1 MLGQDDWVHVPRS
14 GSEPPRQFVP
24 FLGDRPQGASS
35 SLNRANSCGREG
47 VSVLPSLVRV
57 NILEACRV
65 SAPPSVGETSKGI
78 PPNATAAAEGAPV
91 DFELERRVAREGHK
105 AATADGSREG
115 GSGDDKRVE
124 GFCSMGLDRE
134 AVMLGVACV
143 GEDDDKQAE
152 GHGLPAGGHLRRAA
166 ALRERPGAGRDP
178 PRLPHV
184 GGRALF
190 FQQPPLAPHRAD
202 TARHGAE
209 QDGSRSRLSEERKR
223 TEKGAGAGAGAG
235 AKPLNH
241 RHVSE
246 SR

>member
-143 GEDDDKQAE
+143 GEDDDKVLEFVGAYSKLKDMGFPPEDICGALLLYENDQAQ
-152 GHGLPAGGHLRRAA
+152 AVT
-166 ALRERPGAGRDP
+166 
-178 PRLPHV
+178 RL
-184 GGRALF
+184 ACL
-190 FQQPPLAPHRAD
+190 
-202 TARHGAE
+202 T
-209 QDGSRSRLSEERKR
+209 
-223 TEKGAGAGAGAG
+223 
-235 AKPLNH
+235 
-241 RHVSE
+241 
-246 SR
+246 